1 MTNINWQGEDGEPGY
16 PGPQGPP
23 GTKVNCLINYH
34 INFHFSCINIEC
46 WTALSQGEPGMGEK
60 GERGLDGLPGMKV
73 HKPVIN
79 LYLSKYLYA
88 QTMSNI
94 NQSHREKVGKEESKD
109 HKDQWYPSGQQCVLS
124 L

>member
-16 PGPQGPP
+16 PGLQGPP
-23 GTKVNCLINYH
+23 GAKVICLINYH

-46 WTALSQGEPGMGEK
+46 WTALCQGEPGMGEK

-79 LYLSKYLYA
+79 LYVSKYLYA

-94 NQSHREKVGKEESKD
+94 N
-109 HKDQWYPSGQQCVLS
+109 
-124 L
+124 